1 MYEGHVIGT
10 CIKHIPLAGRDI
22 TAFVHQ
28 LMRDRKETVPP
39 EQAREVARIV
49 KEQVR
54 IIPLLLISISILKY
68 NWIVPIL
75 VFHVSYITEYFTNII
90 CMFN

>member
-54 IIPLLLISISILKY
+54 IIQLLLISISILKY
-68 NWIVPIL
+68 NWIVHIS
-75 VFHVSYITEYFTNII
+75 FSCIVSLNTSLI
-90 CMFN
+90 

>member
-54 IIPLLLISISILKY
+54 IIQFY
-68 NWIVPIL
+68 
-75 VFHVSYITEYFTNII
+75 
-90 CMFN
+90 C

>member
-54 IIPLLLISISILKY
+54 IIPLLHTD
-68 NWIVPIL
+68 
-75 VFHVSYITEYFTNII
+75 FYFYFEI
-90 CMFN
+90 